1 MNVVRIRKWTF
12 GFSGILALI
21 AIVALSIPPALTPG
35 IDFSGGAAFN
45 LEFQES
51 VTPQEVETALNAI
64 GHNEAVI
71 QPSLE
76 DGGNFGRT
84 YFIRMGKLEPTPRD
98 ADGNIITPGDREEV
112 EEALRALSP
121 IAVTG
126 FDTVSGI
133 IAAENVRNAVI
144 AVIVAAVVILF
155 YVTWAFR
162 RVPSPFRYGVS
173 AIFALVHD
181 VLIVI
186 GLFSILGKTIDLE
199 INAMFITGVLTV
211 IGYSVN
217 DTIVVF
223 DRVRENI
230 VRFPALTITEIVN
243 LSVRETVGRS
253 LNTSITLLVVVL
265 ALILFASTSIQ
276 PLLFVL
282 AAGVVVGT
290 YSSIFIATLTLVAWE
305 NGEIRGFFSRIP
317 IIGPKR
323 HVA

>member
-12 GFSGILALI
+12 GFSGILVLI
-21 AIVALSIPPALTPG
+21 SIVALSIPPALTPG

-45 LEFQES
+45 LEFQDS
-51 VTPQEVETALNAI
+51 VTPQAVETALNAI

-112 EEALRALSP
+112 EEALGALSP
-121 IAVTG
+121 ISVIG

-133 IAAENVRNAVI
+133 IAAENVRNAVT

-162 RVPSPFRYGVS
+162 RVPSPFRYGMS

-230 VRFPALTITEIVN
+230 VRFPASTITEIVN

-253 LNTSITLLVVVL
+253 LNTSITLLVVIL

-282 AAGVVVGT
+282 ASGVVVGT

-323 HVA
+323 RVA

>member
-12 GFSGILALI
+12 GFSGILVLI
-21 AIVALSIPPALTPG
+21 SIVALSIPPALTPG

-45 LEFQES
+45 LEFQDS
-51 VTPQEVETALNAI
+51 VTPQAVETALNAI

-112 EEALRALSP
+112 EEALGALSP
-121 IAVTG
+121 ISVIG

-133 IAAENVRNAVI
+133 IAAENVRNAVT

-162 RVPSPFRYGVS
+162 RVPSPFRYGMS

-230 VRFPALTITEIVN
+230 VRFPASTITEIVN

-253 LNTSITLLVVVL
+253 LNTSITLLVVIL

-323 HVA
+323 RVA

>member
-12 GFSGILALI
+12 GFSGILVLI
-21 AIVALSIPPALTPG
+21 SIVALSIPPALTPG

-51 VTPQEVETALNAI
+51 VTPQAVETALNAI

-112 EEALRALSP
+112 EEALGALSP
-121 IAVTG
+121 ISVIG

-133 IAAENVRNAVI
+133 IAAENVRNAVT

-162 RVPSPFRYGVS
+162 RVPSPFRYGMS

-230 VRFPALTITEIVN
+230 VRFPASTITEIVN

-253 LNTSITLLVVVL
+253 LNTSITLLVVIL

-282 AAGVVVGT
+282 ASGVVVGT

-323 HVA
+323 RVA